1 MHTQFWWGN
10 AREGDTLNDI
20 GVNGSKILKEIIK
33 KWDGGVDWINLAQD
47 RDKWR
52 VRVNAAMNLLVL

>member
-1 MHTQFWWGN
+1 M
-10 AREGDTLNDI
+10 NDI